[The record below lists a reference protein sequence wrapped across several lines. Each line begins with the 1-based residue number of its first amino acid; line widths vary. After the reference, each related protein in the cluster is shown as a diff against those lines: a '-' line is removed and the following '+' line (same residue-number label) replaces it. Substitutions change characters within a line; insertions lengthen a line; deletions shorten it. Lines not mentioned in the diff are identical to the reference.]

1 MKFNWTKIR
10 VILMII
16 VVSSLYAFTT
26 IRHDSQQINEIKVS
40 FDEKHDNLFIS
51 ETAVNKLL
59 IQNEQGVTS
68 MFKDRLVLDKMEANL
83 IANKMIQNAEVYV
96 SVNGVLKAKVEQ
108 RTPVARVIENG
119 SYYIDIQGQKMP
131 LSSEYSARVPLISG
145 NITDEDLD
153 PLHIVAM
160 KVREDDFLKKEV
172 IAINKNKLFGY
183 EFRFRTNDLRV
194 VFGDVEMLDR
204 KIKNLKAFYKKAI
217 KNSTLVTYKKVD
229 LRFENQVV
237 CTKK

>member
-1 MKFNWTKIR
+1 MKFNWVNVR
-10 VILMII
+10 VILMLV
-16 VVSSLYAFTT
+16 VVSSLYAFTS
-26 IRHDSQQINEIKVS
+26 IKHGSQKITDVKVS
-40 FDEKHDNLFIS
+40 FNEKHDNLFIS
-51 ETAVNKLL
+51 ETTVNKLL
-59 IQNEQGVTS
+59 IQNAEGVTS

-83 IANKMIQNAEVYV
+83 NANKMIQSAEVFV
-96 SVNGVLKAKVEQ
+96 SVNGTLKAKVEQ
-108 RTPVARVIENG
+108 RTPIARVVENG

-131 LSSEYSARVPLISG
+131 LSSEYSARVPLVSG
-145 NITDEDLD
+145 DILNTDLEL
-153 PLHIVAM
+153 LHEAAM

-172 IAINKNKLFGY
+172 VAIQKNALLGF

-194 VFGDVEMLDR
+194 VFGDAEKLDR

-217 KNSTLVTYKKVD
+217 KDSTLVAYSKVD